1 MKAKLEQ
8 VESRREESLKELR
21 SLDDQKKDLSCQM
34 MASEYL
40 LQVVERVFDLQ
51 GQIDTFNA
59 AEVID
64 PEASWE
70 NTEAYVKESF
80 EDLKTFQRTP

>member
-1 MKAKLEQ
+1 
-8 VESRREESLKELR
+8 
-21 SLDDQKKDLSCQM
+21 M